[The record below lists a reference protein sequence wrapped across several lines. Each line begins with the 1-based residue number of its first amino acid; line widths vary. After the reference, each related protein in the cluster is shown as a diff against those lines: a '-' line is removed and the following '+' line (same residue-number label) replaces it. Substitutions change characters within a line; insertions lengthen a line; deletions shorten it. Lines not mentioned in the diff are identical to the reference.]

1 MRTEQEMYT
10 MIIDTAKADDRI
22 LAVYM
27 NGSRVNPEAERD
39 IFQDYDI
46 AFVVRETESFRKDR
60 TWIDRFGDRL
70 YMQYPEENDEFPSDV
85 ENCYGWL
92 MQFADGN
99 RLDLHV
105 QTLSYS
111 LQMMEEDRMFRI
123 LYDKAGCLAEAP
135 EPTAEQYRVKRPE
148 ESQFLFVCN
157 EFWWCLN
164 NVAKGLWRK
173 EVPYA
178 QDIVNLHVRPS
189 SLRFCPGRPGFRR
202 ILHAVRGNPE
212 SICTA
217 AYHRRTGTG

>member
-123 LYDKAGCLAEAP
+123 LYDKAGWL
-135 EPTAEQYRVKRPE
+135 KRR
-148 ESQFLFVCN
+148 N
-157 EFWWCLN
+157 
-164 NVAKGLWRK
+164 
-173 EVPYA
+173 
-178 QDIVNLHVRPS
+178 
-189 SLRFCPGRPGFRR
+189 RR
-202 ILHAVRGNPE
+202 RSN
-212 SICTA
+212 
-217 AYHRRTGTG
+217 TG